1 MFRPDSSHIA
11 RRTAHAALIA
21 GAVLALVAC
30 GNGLSGTY
38 GKPSGGTSM
47 EFHANGKVEIQI
59 MGTIQEAKY
68 TVEEGKVKIS
78 GDKQGTLVMKIDD
91 KGCLDGGFMLG
102 KLCKQ
107 S

>member
-1 MFRPDSSHIA
+1 MTHA
-11 RRTAHAALIA
+11 LRTTIGALL
-21 GAVLALVAC
+21 LALLTGC
-30 GNGLSGTY
+30 GNSLSGTY
-38 GKPSGGTSM
+38 GEPNGGTSM
-47 EFHANGKVEIQI
+47 EFHSNGKVEIQI

-78 GDKQGTLVMKIDD
+78 SDKQGTLVMKIDD